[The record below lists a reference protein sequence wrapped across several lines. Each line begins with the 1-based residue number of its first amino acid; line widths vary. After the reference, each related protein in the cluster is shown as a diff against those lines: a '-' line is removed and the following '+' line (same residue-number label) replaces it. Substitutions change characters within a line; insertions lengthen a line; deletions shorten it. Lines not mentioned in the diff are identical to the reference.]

1 MAGFCSSAVHNT
13 SREGLKKHLWLQSM
27 ASAGLEPPGGHP
39 TLGVNPSLM
48 LLSPLQR
55 RTLQPRRVLGRVA
68 GRRAEH
74 DDAHSLL
81 ALPALWRDDRSQPG
95 KGMDTWGVS
104 LTRAN
109 AGCRDTPCSA
119 GAGLAIPNLLPSP
132 GVSRSSVWME
142 RARGTRCIRSA
153 CH

>member
-13 SREGLKKHLWLQSM
+13 SWEGPKKHLWLQSM
-27 ASAGLEPPGGHP
+27 ASAALEPPGGNP
-39 TLGVNPSLM
+39 TLGGNPSLM
-48 LLSPLQR
+48 LLSPLQW

-104 LTRAN
+104 LTGAT
-109 AGCRDTPCSA
+109 AGVQGHPLLCRSWPGRPQPA
-119 GAGLAIPNLLPSP
+119 AQPWGLPQQR
-132 GVSRSSVWME
+132 V
-142 RARGTRCIRSA
+142 
-153 CH
+153 